1 MGADVVD
8 VDKAGLEEL
17 RDLVRRLL
25 ERVQVLEAHARELE
39 AENERLRRENE
50 RLRQDNERL
59 GGEEGKKNPPS
70 WAKANRAKSEKKER
84 KKREKG
90 FARKRDKVT
99 HQVKHAYAECPEC
112 GTLLSGGRERSRR
125 TVITLPRIRVQ
136 VTEHIMVERK
146 CPQCRKPFTP
156 KAEMEQ
162 VAVGQ
167 QRVGISV
174 QSEVVMLREGCRM
187 PFEVIQRYLEQHC
200 GLHLGVGELVAL
212 ARGFAKRGKK
222 QYEVLRDQIRGS
234 PVVHGDETGWR
245 ENGQNGYLWS
255 FSTPQVRYFLYRKSR
270 GKTVVSEVLG
280 KEFEGVLVSDFYAS
294 YNVHQGDHQRCW
306 IHLLRDIH
314 DLKQSYPKDET
325 VMAWADDV
333 RKVYDR
339 AKAYAGPDPDL
350 PPVQQKALRR
360 KQQLQ
365 FEQEL
370 WKLCEPHV
378 RKELPMSTLC
388 ERVEKF
394 LPEMFMFVADPRVPA
409 DNNAAERSLRGQVV
423 SRKIS
428 GGTRS
433 DKGSETK
440 SISASLF
447 GTWFLQGRDPYQACH
462 EVLTTPLPI
471 PEPTI

>member
-1 MGADVVD
+1 MEVD
-8 VDKAGLEEL
+8 LEKDSPDKL
-17 RDLVRRLL
+17 REAVRLLL
-25 ERVQVLEAHARELE
+25 ERTQVLEAHVEELE
-39 AENERLRRENE
+39 TENERLRRENE
-50 RLRQDNERL
+50 RL
-59 GGEEGKKNPPS
+59 GGGDGKKKPPS
-70 WAKANRAKSEKKER
+70 WTKENRSKKEKKER

-90 FARKRDKVT
+90 FARQRDKVT
-99 HQVKHAYAECPEC
+99 KQVKHAYAECPEC
-112 GTLLSGGRERSRR
+112 GTPLSGGRERSRR

-136 VTEHIMVERK
+136 VAEHVMVERK
-146 CPQCRKPFTP
+146 CPQCRKAFTP

-187 PFEVIQRYLEQHC
+187 PFELIQRYLEQHC

-212 ARGFAKRGKK
+212 AQGFAKRGKK
-222 QYEVLRDQIRGS
+222 QCEVLRDQIRGS

-306 IHLLRDIH
+306 VHFLRDIH
-314 DLKQSYPKDET
+314 DLKEANPKDET
-325 VMAWADDV
+325 VEGWADSM

-339 AKAYAGPDPDL
+339 AKAYAGPAPDL
-350 PPVQQKALRR
+350 PAVQQKAERR

-378 RKELPMSTLC
+378 RKGLPMSTLC
-388 ERVEKF
+388 QRVEKF

-409 DNNAAERSLRGQVV
+409 DNNPAERSLRGQVI

-447 GTWFLQGRDPYQACH
+447 GTWFLQGRDLYQACH
-462 EVLTTPLPI
+462 EVLTTPLPT

>member
-1 MGADVVD
+1 MGVDVVD
-8 VDKAGLEEL
+8 VDLEKASPEEL
-17 RDLVRRLL
+17 RDLVRLLL
-25 ERVQVLEAHARELE
+25 ERAQFLEARVKELE
-39 AENERLRRENE
+39 AENERLRR
-50 RLRQDNERL
+50 DNERL
-59 GGEEGKKNPPS
+59 GGKGEKKGPPS
-70 WAKANRAKSEKKER
+70 WTKANCPQSEKKDR
-84 KKREKG
+84 KKRPKG
-90 FARKRDKVT
+90 FARRRDKVT
-99 HQVKHAYAECPEC
+99 HRVKHAYAECPEC
-112 GTLLSGGRERSRR
+112 GTPLSGGRERSRR

-146 CPQCRKPFTP
+146 CPKCQKAFTP
-156 KAEMEQ
+156 KAELEQ

-174 QSEVVMLREGCRM
+174 QSEVAVLREGCRM
-187 PFEVIQRYLEQHC
+187 PLEVIQRYLEQRY
-200 GLHLGVGELVAL
+200 GLHLSVGELVAL
-212 ARGFAKRGKK
+212 VQGFAKRGKK
-222 QYEVLRDQIRGS
+222 EYQCLGEQIRGS

-270 GKTVVSEVLG
+270 GKTVVREVLG

-294 YNVHQGDHQRCW
+294 YNVHEGNHQRCW

-314 DLKQSYPKDET
+314 DLKQAYPQDEVVT
-325 VMAWADDV
+325 EWADSV

-339 AKAYAGPDPDL
+339 AKAYAGPDPGL
-350 PPVQQKALRR
+350 PALKQQAERR
-360 KQQLQ
+360 EQQLQ

-378 RKELPMSTLC
+378 RTEMPMSTLC
-388 ERVEKF
+388 ERVERF

-440 SISASLF
+440 SILASLF
-447 GTWFLQGRDPYQACH
+447 GTWLLRGRDLYQACH
-462 EVLTTPLPI
+462 EVLTTPLPT
-471 PEPTI
+471 PEPEV

>member
-1 MGADVVD
+1 MD
-8 VDKAGLEEL
+8 VDLEKATPEEL
-17 RDLVRRLL
+17 RELIRLL
-25 ERVQVLEAHARELE
+25 LQRVQLLEARVEELE

-50 RLRQDNERL
+50 RL
-59 GGEEGKKNPPS
+59 GGEGGKKKPPS
-70 WAKANRAKSEKKER
+70 WAKANRPQGEKREP

-90 FARKRDKVT
+90 YGRRRDKVT

-112 GTLLSGGRERSRR
+112 GTPLKGGRERSRR

-146 CPQCRKPFTP
+146 CPKCQKAFTP

-187 PFEVIQRYLEQHC
+187 PFGVIQRYLEQHC
-200 GLHLGVGELVAL
+200 ELHLSVGELVAL
-212 ARGFAKRGKK
+212 VQGFAKRGKGE
-222 QYEVLRDQIRGS
+222 YEALREQIRGS

-245 ENGQNGYLWS
+245 EDGHNGYLWS
-255 FSTPQVRYFLYRKSR
+255 FSTPEVRYFLYRQSR

-280 KEFEGVLVSDFYAS
+280 DEFDGVLVSDFYGG
-294 YNVHQGDHQRCW
+294 YNVHKGNHQRCW

-314 DLKQSYPKDET
+314 DLKEAHPQDEK
-325 VMAWADDV
+325 VAEWADGV
-333 RKVYDR
+333 RQVYDR
-339 AKAYAGPDPDL
+339 AKAYAGPDQGL
-350 PPVQQKALRR
+350 PPVQQQAERR

-365 FEQEL
+365 FEKEL
-370 WKLCEPHV
+370 RELCEPHV
-378 RKELPMSTLC
+378 RKGLPMSTLC
-388 ERVEKF
+388 KRVEKF

-433 DKGSETK
+433 EQGSQAK
-440 SISASLF
+440 SISASLV
-447 GTWFLQGRDPYQACH
+447 GTWCLRGIDLYQACRR
-462 EVLTTPLPI
+462 VLTTPHPT
-471 PEPTI
+471 PEPEV

>member
-8 VDKAGLEEL
+8 VDLDLEKAGLEEL
-17 RDLVRRLL
+17 RELVRRLL
-25 ERVQVLEAHARELE
+25 ERVQVLEAHVKELE

-50 RLRQDNERL
+50 RLGGQD
-59 GGEEGKKNPPS
+59 GKKKSPS
-70 WAKANRAKSEKKER
+70 WTKANRPKSEKKER
-84 KKREKG
+84 KKRRKG
-90 FARKRDKVT
+90 FARRRDKVT

-112 GTLLSGGRERSRR
+112 GTPLSGGRERSRR

-146 CPQCRKPFTP
+146 CPKCQKAFTP

-187 PFEVIQRYLEQHC
+187 PFGVIQRYLEQHC
-200 GLHLGVGELVAL
+200 ELHLSLGELVAL
-212 ARGFAKRGKK
+212 VQGFAKRGKK
-222 QYEVLRDQIRGS
+222 DYEALGEQIRGS

-245 ENGQNGYLWS
+245 EDGHNGYLWS
-255 FSTPQVRYFLYRKSR
+255 FSAPEVRYFLYRQSR
-270 GKTVVSEVLG
+270 GGAVVKEVLG
-280 KEFEGVLVSDFYAS
+280 DEFDGVLVSDFYGG
-294 YNVHQGDHQRCW
+294 YNVHEGNHQRCW
-306 IHLLRDIH
+306 VHLLRDIH
-314 DLKQSYPKDET
+314 DLKEANPKHEA
-325 VMAWADDV
+325 VVGWADGV

-339 AKAYAGPDPDL
+339 AKAYGGADPAL
-350 PPVQQKALRR
+350 PTLQQKAERR

-370 WKLCEPHV
+370 WELCGPYV
-378 RKELPMSTLC
+378 RKGLPMSTLC

-433 DKGSETK
+433 GVGSEAK
-440 SISASLF
+440 CISASLI
-447 GTWFLQGRDPYQACH
+447 GTWCLRGLDLYKACRR
-462 EVLTTPLPI
+462 VLTTPLPT
-471 PEPTI
+471 PEPEV